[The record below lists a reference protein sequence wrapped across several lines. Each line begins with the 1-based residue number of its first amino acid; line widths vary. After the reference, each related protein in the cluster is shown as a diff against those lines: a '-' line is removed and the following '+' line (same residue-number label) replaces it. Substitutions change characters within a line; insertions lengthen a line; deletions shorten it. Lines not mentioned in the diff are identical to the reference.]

1 MRKLTLTI
9 NPNYAVKKEYGAT
22 FEKIHSFEI
31 LEMLKIDYDEAF
43 CVDLM
48 EYALKDNVDINEIGP
63 IGNMEI
69 ISILKSRG
77 NRHVCLIQYR
87 EPMESRNSFGEGD
100 LGLILSTPTII
111 SEERFVVSVMG
122 EQKNLHKFAEMMKTQ
137 VGTIEDLVVKRAVYE
152 RRDLLSVLTEKQRE
166 VFIAA
171 NEQGYYDY
179 PKRIGSERL
188 ADKVKLSRPTV
199 LYHLR
204 KAEGRLFKEI
214 MAGYSS

>member
-1 MRKLTLTI
+1 MRKITLTV
-9 NPNYAVKKEYGAT
+9 NPNDLVREEYGST

-48 EYALKDNVDINEIGP
+48 EYTLKDNVDINEIGP

-77 NRHVCLIQYR
+77 NKHVCLIQYT
-87 EPMESRNSFGEGD
+87 EPEKSRNSFGEGD
-100 LGLILSTPTII
+100 MGLILSTPTII
-111 SEERFVVSVMG
+111 SEGRFVVSVMG
-122 EQKNLHKFAEMMKTQ
+122 ERKNLAKFVEMMRAQ
-137 VGTIEDLVVKRAVYE
+137 VGTIENLAVKKAVYE

-171 NEQGYYDY
+171 NEHGYYDY

-188 ADKVKLSRPTV
+188 ADRVRLSRPTV
-199 LYHLR
+199 LQHLR